1 MKSLAIL
8 LLIASSLPAQKFET
22 ATISPFIPSDD
33 DSQPAREAGIMAYS
47 NVSLKLMMT
56 AAYGIRI
63 DQIVGPPWLDVDRW
77 DVLAKPPSDTDKDKV
92 PAMLRNLLADR
103 FHLVAHMETRPREGY
118 ALTVAK
124 DGPKLPT
131 VTEITGADVS
141 VTKAGIDINGVNVSA
156 FATMLAQFM
165 GKPVANETN
174 LHGDYD
180 FRLNL
185 TMTDL
190 KSGSPAVATALQQL
204 GLNLEKRD
212 TPTEYLIV
220 ESVDRT
226 PTPN

>member
-1 MKSLAIL
+1 MKSLAIGL
-8 LLIASSLPAQKFET
+8 LVASCVFAQKFET
-22 ATISPFIPSDD
+22 ATITPFIPSDD
-33 DSQPAREAGIMAYS
+33 DSAPTHEAGIEAYS

-63 DQIVGPPWLDVDRW
+63 DQIIGPPWLDVDRW
-77 DVLAKPPSDTDKDKV
+77 DVLAKPPANTDKDQI
-92 PAMLRNLLADR
+92 PAMLRNLLEDR
-103 FHLVAHMETRPREGY
+103 FHLVAHKETRPREGY

-141 VTKAGIDINGVNVSA
+141 VTKAGVDINGVNISA
-156 FATMLAQFM
+156 FATMLARFI
-165 GKPVANETN
+165 GKPVTNETN

-185 TMTDL
+185 TMADL
-190 KSGSPAVATALQQL
+190 KSDSPAVATALAQL

-212 TPTEYLIV
+212 TPTEYLVI
-220 ESVDRT
+220 EKVDRT